1 MNMFKPTA
9 AKTPEE
15 YLDLIADPAQKAE
28 VKQLDQLIRKTVPN
42 LKPFIIS
49 GMIGY
54 GSYEYKSKSGK
65 GGEWATIL
73 LAAGKGSISVHL
85 CVMDG
90 DKYLAETWKDKF
102 PKANIG
108 KSCIRIKKL
117 ADIDLTALEEI
128 IKKSETSTKVGQG

>member
-1 MNMFKPTA
+1 MFKPTA

-15 YLDLIADPAQKAE
+15 YLDLIEDSEQKAE
-28 VKQLDQLIRKTVPN
+28 VKQVDQLIKKTVPS

-49 GMIGY
+49 GIIGY
-54 GSYEYKSKSGK
+54 GAYAYKSKAGK
-65 GGEWATIL
+65 GGDWATIL
-73 LAAGKGSISVHL
+73 LAAGKDSISVHL

-108 KSCIRIKKL
+108 KSCIRFKKL
-117 ADIDLTALEEI
+117 AEIDLNALEKI
-128 IKKSETSTKVGQG
+128 IKKSEISTKVGQE

>member
-1 MNMFKPTA
+1 MFKPTA

-15 YLDLIADPAQKAE
+15 YLDLIADPEQKTE
-28 VKQLDQLIRKTVPN
+28 VKQVDALIRKTVPK
-42 LKPFIIS
+42 LTPFIIS

-54 GSYEYKSKSGK
+54 GSYQYKSKSGK

-73 LAAGKGSISVHL
+73 LAAGKDSISVHL

-90 DKYLAETWKDKF
+90 KKYLAETYADKF

-108 KSCIRIKKL
+108 KSCIRFKKL
-117 ADIDLTALEEI
+117 ADIDLASLEEI
-128 IKKSETSTKVGQG
+128 IKKSETATKVGQG